1 MTKNI
6 LQIKNVSKSFL
17 QANQNIEVL
26 KNVNLE
32 ISNGEVVALTGPSG
46 SGKTT
51 LLQITGLLDSPS
63 SGTIVINNKD
73 VSTINDSERTE
84 IRKTQIGFIY
94 QFHHLIAEFST
105 LENVALPLLING
117 KNKDDAFKQAK
128 ELLKEI
134 ELEDKLNYKPYQLS
148 GGQQQR
154 VAIARAIINKPSL
167 ILADEP
173 TGNLDFELSEKIFEI
188 LYNLTK
194 KYQIACLIVTHN
206 QEISKK
212 TDRIIKIKSG
222 IIE

>member
-17 QANQNIEVL
+17 QANQNTEVL
-26 KNVNLE
+26 KNINLE
-32 ISNGEVVALTGPSG
+32 VNSSEVIALTGPSG

-63 SGTIVINNKD
+63 SGTIIINNKD
-73 VSTINDSERTE
+73 VSIIGDSERTE
-84 IRKTQIGFIY
+84 IRKAQIGFIY
-94 QFHHLIAEFST
+94 QFHHLIAEFSAI
-105 LENVALPLLING
+105 ENVAIPLLING
-117 KNKDDAFKQAK
+117 KNKNYAFEQAR
-128 ELLKEI
+128 EILKEV

-222 IIE
+222 IIV